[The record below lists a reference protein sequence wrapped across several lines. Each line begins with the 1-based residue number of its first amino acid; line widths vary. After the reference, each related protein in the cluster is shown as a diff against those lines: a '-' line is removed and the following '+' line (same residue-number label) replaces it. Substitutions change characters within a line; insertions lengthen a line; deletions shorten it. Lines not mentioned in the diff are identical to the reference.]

1 MKCSICKIEGHNKRS
16 CKKIVVE
23 VDNKDV
29 KNEVK
34 VTRKK
39 IYKKVKDERQKE
51 LKNESDIIKLFFS
64 KKNCD
69 MENKKKES
77 KITCSLCKED
87 GHNKRSCKNKD
98 QVEKKVEVK
107 IETKINEDQENILS
121 ANYWKNT
128 KTFKSIK
135 DKETQIKYYKRMNSC
150 EEVLQLVDLE
160 SKPFGSESEK
170 IIQEI
175 FKLGQR
181 TSSQNDGTRNGKKI
195 EIKSARYWAGKDDCV
210 WQHLEPDHDY
220 EYALFALLDFQ
231 GWKVWC
237 IKKSVLMGE
246 MRDKKIVTFQG
257 KQGWWVR
264 KSAII
269 SYLTPINSISELDTF
284 IQA

>member
-1 MKCSICKIEGHNKRS
+1 MLSNMLSLMQRFFVAGVKRTCHTCTHSQLKPMTELDRIMGKTEENTNTKIILLRNK
-16 CKKIVVE
+16 E
-23 VDNKDV
+23 DV
-29 KNEVK
+29 PAVK
-34 VTRKK
+34 VEMT
-39 IYKKVKDERQKE
+39 
-51 LKNESDIIKLFFS
+51 S
-64 KKNCD
+64 
-69 MENKKKES
+69 
-77 KITCSLCKED
+77 TTED
-87 GHNKRSCKNKD
+87 
-98 QVEKKVEVK
+98 V
-107 IETKINEDQENILS
+107 LS
-121 ANYWKNT
+121 ATYWKNT

-175 FKLGQR
+175 FKLGPR

-220 EYALFALLDFQ
+220 EFALFALLDFQ
-231 GWKVWC
+231 GWKVWG
-237 IKKSVLMGE
+237 IKKMLLMGE

-264 KSAII
+264 KSAIV
-269 SYLTPINSISELDTF
+269 SHLTPIKNISELDAF
-284 IQA
+284 IQS